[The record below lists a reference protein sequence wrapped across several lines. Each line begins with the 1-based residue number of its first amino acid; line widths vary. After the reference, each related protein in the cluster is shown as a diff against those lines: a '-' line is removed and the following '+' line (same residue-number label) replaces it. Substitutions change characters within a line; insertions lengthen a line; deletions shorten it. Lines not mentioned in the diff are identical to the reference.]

1 MANPVFIPV
10 SGVIENVTSD
20 PSDCCRFTVTLR
32 SQDIITN
39 IPEGNSET
47 ITVEFRNEPWTGLT
61 IKKVD
66 ATDGH
71 GLQNAV
77 FKLYEGSAAETTKF
91 LGDFQTNENGV
102 VVVQKLES
110 GKYYTIVEAQP
121 PHGYFLDAEHSTQ
134 TVLIKPEALDG
145 NLTVVFRNMPKP
157 KLLIE
162 KVDAETGIRLPGA
175 TFRVARRGSSE
186 YVDVST

>member
-1 MANPVFIPV
+1 M
-10 SGVIENVTSD
+10 
-20 PSDCCRFTVTLR
+20 
-32 SQDIITN
+32 
-39 IPEGNSET
+39 
-47 ITVEFRNEPWTGLT
+47 
-61 IKKVD
+61 D

-77 FKLYEGSAAETTKF
+77 FKLYEGTAAENAKF

-121 PHGYFLDAEHSTQ
+121 PHGYFLDAEHSSQ
-134 TVLIKPEALDG
+134 TVLIKPDALGG

-186 YVDVST
+186 YLDVTTGADGIVLLENLEQDWYEVSELRAPTGYTTDDTIYDIELIPGKTS

>member
-1 MANPVFIPV
+1 MIP
-10 SGVIENVTSD
+10 GEYRIEETAPPQYYQGTDKVH
-20 PSDCCRFTVTLR
+20 TV
-32 SQDIITN
+32 N

-77 FKLYEGSAAETTKF
+77 FKLYEGTDAEKSKF

-121 PHGYFLDAEHSTQ
+121 PHGYFLDAEHSSTPWEN
-134 TVLIKPEALDG
+134 IFSKG
-145 NLTVVFRNMPKP
+145 RSFRRISRNRS
-157 KLLIE
+157 I
-162 KVDAETGIRLPGA
+162 G
-175 TFRVARRGSSE
+175 
-186 YVDVST
+186 